1 MNLLQLKEAF
11 DINKGKTITLNNRYY
26 IFIFDKYYT
35 TINIYD
41 SEILH
46 YNEIAQI
53 FYNDEVKEVW
63 LDLPEENLGFTY
75 RNKIKYSLTDSIDKL
90 KLSPDLLGVLNEKMY
105 EKSK

>member
-11 DINKGKTITLNNRYY
+11 DINKGKTIALNNRYY

-41 SEILH
+41 NEILH

-63 LDLPEENLGFTY
+63 LDLPEENLGVTY
-75 RNKIKYSLTDSIDKL
+75 RKKIKYSLTESIDNL
-90 KLSPDLLGVLNEKMY
+90 KLSPDLLGV
-105 EKSK
+105 